1 MQKENL
7 LDKDDRVTYSILK
20 KKRADS
26 TEIPNILNIYNDD
39 RIVF

>member
-1 MQKENL
+1 MATHNSEQIHV
-7 LDKDDRVTYSILK
+7 LDIIILK